1 VSLFLLTLGFGLV
14 TAAIIGTSAVAL
26 SLQMGVTNVPNFA
39 HGELMTYGAYGA
51 YVAVS
56 VLNWNIAA
64 GVLVGLTV
72 AGIVAWAMNRF
83 VLQSF
88 IRARTPRIY
97 LLVVTAGLSLIL
109 QNGLAAG
116 FTGAVLPLA
125 IPNGFY
131 DVHQIGPF
139 TWTTLDITVMVGGAI
154 TMVVIFGLLR
164 YTRFGRAQRAVS
176 ELPELALVSGVPVSR
191 VVNLTWL
198 ITGVLAGLAGLEVAA
213 TSGTVSPT
221 LGYTFLLIVFAA
233 VILGGIGKPQGALV
247 AAIIIGIA
255 TEVAAAYTA
264 ASYKQIIAVAVLI
277 LAILFRPNGLFT
289 SAREAQTWTAI
300 HLGTDQ

>member
-1 VSLFLLTLGFGLV
+1 MSLFLLTLGFGLV

-51 YVAVS
+51 YVAVT
-56 VLNWNIAA
+56 VFNWNIAA
-64 GVLVGLTV
+64 GILLGLAV
-72 AGIVAWAMNRF
+72 AGILAWATNQF
-83 VLQSF
+83 ILQPF
-88 IRARTPRIY
+88 IHAHTPRIY
-97 LLVVTAGLSLIL
+97 LLVVTAGMSLIL

-125 IPNGFY
+125 IPNRLY
-131 DVHQIGPF
+131 DVHHVGPF
-139 TWTTLDITVMVGGAI
+139 TWTTLDIAVMVGGAV
-154 TMVVIFGLLR
+154 TMAVIFGVLR

-198 ITGVLAGLAGLEVAA
+198 ITGVLAGLAGLEVAS

-221 LGYTFLLIVFAA
+221 MGYSFLLIVFAA

-247 AAIIIGIA
+247 AAMIIGIA
-255 TEVAAAYTA
+255 TELSAAYTA

-289 SAREAQTWTAI
+289 SAREAQTWSAV
-300 HLGTDQ
+300 HLGADQ